1 MLFAKIASASDNEL
15 PSAEVQKGN
24 KLSFGIQVGIR
35 FWVNRQLQ

>member
-24 KLSFGIQVGIR
+24 KLNFGIKVPRRQVLG
-35 FWVNRQLQ
+35 